1 MNTHPA
7 WSCYPGGLEPSRRRF
22 LQVLATTASASILA
36 SQGKA
41 SSQEATIET
50 EEDIPGTYPEDAVL
64 LNFNENPL
72 GPSPRALSAIREHGL
87 QGANRYNNIFP
98 LTRTL
103 AQHHDVSE
111 ENLLLGCG
119 STEFLH
125 IAPWTYLKE
134 GHNLVLPEPSYGW
147 SAGVAA
153 SMGAD
158 VTRVPLHTDGSIDV
172 TRLLKAFDRN
182 TRLVYV
188 ANPNNPTGAALTLD
202 EINEIVGALPDDAV
216 LFVDEAY
223 SQFLPRGETSI
234 DLIKKGAPI
243 IVARTFSKAYGL
255 AGLRLGY
262 AISNEEVIK
271 QLKTFW
277 LWDLGINAAVN
288 IAAPAALADTDHVN
302 TYIRTVDEGLDVLR
316 AGLKE
321 LGFACMPHRAPFFMV
336 DLGREAKPVLKAL
349 ERKKVYVRDGNAW
362 KKPTYLRISVGI
374 ASENQAFLEAL
385 RQVLD

>member
-1 MNTHPA
+1 MDTHPL

-22 LQVLATTASASILA
+22 LQVLATTAGASVLA
-36 SQGKA
+36 YQSKVSG
-41 SSQEATIET
+41 QEAAMAT
-50 EEDIPGTYPEDAVL
+50 EEDIPGAYPEDAVL

-72 GPSPRALSAIREHGL
+72 GPSPKALSAIREHGL
-87 QGANRYNNIFP
+87 LNANRYNNIFP
-98 LTRTL
+98 LIGIL
-103 AQHHDVSE
+103 ARHHEISE
-111 ENLLLGCG
+111 TSILLGCG

-134 GHNLVLPEPSYGW
+134 GHSLVLPDPSYGW

-153 SMGAD
+153 SMGAE
-158 VTRVPLHTDGSIDV
+158 VTRVPLLEDGSID
-172 TRLLKAFDRN
+172 TARLRKAFDRN
-182 TRLVYV
+182 TRLVYI

-202 EINEIVGALPDDAV
+202 EINELVAGLPEGAIL
-216 LFVDEAY
+216 LVDEAY
-223 SQFLPRGETSI
+223 SQFLPRGESSI
-234 DLIKKGAPI
+234 DLVKKGAPI

-288 IAAPAALADTDHVN
+288 VAAPAALADRDHVN
-302 TYIRTVDEGLDVLR
+302 AYVRTVDEGLDVLR

-321 LGFACMPHRAPFFMV
+321 LGLTALPHRAPFFMV
-336 DLGREAKPVLKAL
+336 DLGREAKPVVQAL
-349 ERKKVYVRDGNAW
+349 ERKKIYVRDGQAW
-362 KKPTYLRISVGI
+362 KKPTYLRISVGL

-385 RQVLD
+385 RKVLA

>member
-1 MNTHPA
+1 MNTYPA

-36 SQGKA
+36 SKGRA

-50 EEDIPGTYPEDAVL
+50 EEDIPGSYPEDAVL

-72 GPSPRALSAIREHGL
+72 GPSPKALSAVREHSL
-87 QGANRYNNIFP
+87 LDANRYNNIFP
-98 LTRTL
+98 LNRTL
-103 AQHHDVSE
+103 AKHHDIPETSI
-111 ENLLLGCG
+111 LLGCG

-134 GHNLVLPEPSYGW
+134 GHKLVLPDPSYGW

-153 SMGAD
+153 SMGAE
-158 VTRVPLHTDGSIDV
+158 VTRVPLLEDGSID
-172 TRLLKAFDRN
+172 TARLQKAFDRN
-182 TRLVYV
+182 TRLGYI

-202 EINEIVGALPDDAV
+202 EINALVVELPEEAI
-216 LFVDEAY
+216 LLVDEAY
-223 SQFLPRGETSI
+223 SQFLPRGETAI

-262 AISNEEVIK
+262 AVSNEEVIEK
-271 QLKTFW
+271 LKTFW
-277 LWDLGINAAVN
+277 LRDLGINSAVY

-316 AGLKE
+316 TGVKE
-321 LGFACMPHRAPFFMV
+321 LGLACMPHRAPFFMV
-336 DLGREAKPVLKAL
+336 DLGREAKPVVKAL

-362 KKPTYLRISVGI
+362 KKPSYLRISVGI
-374 ASENQAFLEAL
+374 ASENQTFLEAL
-385 RQVLD
+385 RQVLA